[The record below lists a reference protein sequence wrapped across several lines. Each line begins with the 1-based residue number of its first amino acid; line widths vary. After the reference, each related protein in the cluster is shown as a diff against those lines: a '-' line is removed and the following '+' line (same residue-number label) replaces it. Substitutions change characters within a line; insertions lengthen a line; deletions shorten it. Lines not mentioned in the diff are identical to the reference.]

1 METLNHNELIIPERE
16 IITTN
21 KKPFIEANTKDVGL
35 SHLEND
41 CVIPVFSKDNETTI
55 SHQEFIHK
63 TLSVSEEIFGNQG
76 ALIPEIRTS
85 HVVKG
90 RIPSAIGKPV
100 KDLLDNEKTVYYER
114 MMFAIEIPDITA
126 TINGNLLNLTL
137 GGIRAYNHEN
147 LYNKK
152 TFERFKFFI
161 GFKNMVCCNM
171 CVSSDGYVGDIRVA
185 STQEL
190 ESKIFEII
198 NSYNQQSHIATL
210 QKFPEYELSESQFA
224 QLIGRCRLYN
234 YLPKEEKLSLAPLL
248 MNDGQIAT
256 VAKQYYED
264 ENFKRNGN
272 GSINLWNF
280 YNLFTEANK
289 SSYIDTFTER
299 SLNAYELTQAVQNSL
314 ENKTSNWFLN

>member
-1 METLNHNELIIPERE
+1 METLNNNELIIPERE

-21 KKPFIEANTKDVGL
+21 KKPFIEANTKNVSL
-35 SHLEND
+35 SHLEKD

-55 SHQEFIHK
+55 SHSEFINK
-63 TLSVSEEIFGNQG
+63 TLSLTEQIFGGQKILN
-76 ALIPEIRTS
+76 PEIRTS

-100 KDLLDNEKTVYYER
+100 KDLLDNEKTIYYER

-126 TINGNLLNLTL
+126 NVNGNQLNLTL
-137 GGIRAYNHEN
+137 GGVRAYNHEN

-161 GFKNMVCCNM
+161 GFKNTVCCNM

-185 STQEL
+185 STQQL